1 MLDEKITF
9 DRVAR
14 WGIVLLLSAVAVWL
28 INRLSTVLLP
38 FFAAWLMAYMMY
50 PLVHFLQNK

>member
-28 INRLSTVLLP
+28 INRLSTPALP
-38 FFAAWLMAYMMY
+38 CL
-50 PLVHFLQNK
+50 PV

>member
-50 PLVHFLQNK
+50 PLVHFL